1 MDLDIMSKIK
11 ACVMSYGRYV
21 FPNIE
26 VKEVATICYKELK
39 FLSNKGNVDEE
50 RHLLANITNIILLI

>member
-11 ACVMSYGRYV
+11 ACVMSYGQNV

-26 VKEVATICYKELK
+26 VKEVTTICYKELK
-39 FLSNKGNVDEE
+39 FLSNKSDVDEE
-50 RHLLANITNIILLI
+50 RHLLANITNIILLT